1 MRFVLSSLG
10 VVVRKP
16 FQCLLHCWVV
26 LLPVLGGMT
35 LLACDDSDRFT
46 VNRGAVLLF
55 SSDTIRF
62 DTVLTTIPS
71 STRMLTVYNRNKNG
85 LRIQRVWMERMKD
98 SPYQVN
104 VDGISLSPAQE
115 AYDFKVRGGDSLM
128 VFVKVL
134 LPETGQDEPLVNS
147 DRLMIQL
154 ESGVVQSVVLT
165 ATAQDSYMWR
175 GKIIHSDTT
184 LCSGRP
190 FVIYDSL
197 VVAPDITLTL
207 ERGVQLYFH
216 DKANLLVYGRLDV
229 RGVRDSMVIFRGD
242 RTDRLF
248 DYLPYDNTP
257 SRWGGIRLF
266 AESTG
271 NRFCGADI
279 HSATF
284 GIACDSSSVDEEKLH
299 LENSV
304 LHNIGG
310 DGLSVLG
317 NRIRVTNTQISNTL
331 GHCVSVVGGDVE
343 FLHCTLAQFYPWEA
357 LRGKALY
364 LANQRFNM
372 SYPLYKAHFLN
383 CIITGYSDDVIQG
396 SIDDEEDNVDYL
408 FDHCLLNTVKSDDM
422 RRFVGIVYEADEKDK
437 DTCAREK
444 NFFLFDTKNFL
455 YDFRLDS
462 CSVARNIGDMK
473 WALQLPDDPYGV
485 SRVSDEGPDAGCYE
499 YVPRKKEEKQ

>member
-46 VNRGAVLLF
+46 VNRGAVLRF

-62 DTVLTTIPS
+62 DTVLTTIPSSTRMLTVTTIPS

-115 AYDFKVRGGDSLM
+115 AYDFEVRGGDSLM

-134 LPETGQDEPLVNS
+134 LPETGQDEPLVNN

-229 RGVRDSMVIFRGD
+229 RGVRDSMVVFRGD

-257 SRWGGIRLF
+257 VVPISIVLHLALPATVHRLMKKNSALRILCCTTSVVMVFPYWVIGYGLLILKSVTHWVIAFPLWEEMLSSCTVRWLSFILGRLCVARLF
-266 AESTG
+266 
-271 NRFCGADI
+271 I
-279 HSATF
+279 WL
-284 GIACDSSSVDEEKLH
+284 ISVSICL
-299 LENSV
+299 
-304 LHNIGG
+304 
-310 DGLSVLG
+310 
-317 NRIRVTNTQISNTL
+317 IRCIRHIS
-331 GHCVSVVGGDVE
+331 
-343 FLHCTLAQFYPWEA
+343 
-357 LRGKALY
+357 
-364 LANQRFNM
+364 
-372 SYPLYKAHFLN
+372 
-383 CIITGYSDDVIQG
+383 
-396 SIDDEEDNVDYL
+396 
-408 FDHCLLNTVKSDDM
+408 
-422 RRFVGIVYEADEKDK
+422 
-437 DTCAREK
+437 
-444 NFFLFDTKNFL
+444 
-455 YDFRLDS
+455 
-462 CSVARNIGDMK
+462 
-473 WALQLPDDPYGV
+473 
-485 SRVSDEGPDAGCYE
+485 
-499 YVPRKKEEKQ
+499 